1 MGVTAEVFDRA
12 GAMAP
17 PELRSL
23 DALHLAAAMSLGRDL
38 AGIVAYD
45 DRLALAASHAGLK
58 VASPGAATTRTP

>member
-1 MGVTAEVFDRA
+1 MGITAEVFDRA

-17 PELRSL
+17 PELHSL

-45 DRLALAASHAGLK
+45 DRLALAASRAGLK